1 MATSVKIEWSALN
14 AEDALKVL
22 KESPRI
28 AGVWRFSDITQGYSR
43 NLLWDPK
50 KGCDVSW
57 LTVARLWRSSD
68 NAWYANY
75 SYDGNDF
82 QNSLGPY
89 PDRFAAAAAI
99 DMYLE
104 SNGWKV
110 VK

>member
-1 MATSVKIEWSALN
+1 VKIDWSSLKAEEAL
-14 AEDALKVL
+14 DCLKS
-22 KESPRI
+22 SPRI

-43 NLLWDPK
+43 HLLWDPK

-57 LTVARLWRSSD
+57 LTVARVWVSGD
-68 NAWYANY
+68 HGWYANY

-82 QNSLGPY
+82 QNSLGPF

-99 DMYLE
+99 DERLE
-104 SNGWKV
+104 SEGWKV